1 MTPNLI
7 ILLSDNKPMKEDM
20 DRQVEFERL
29 LFEISSK
36 FVNLPGAEV
45 DREIND
51 ALKAVVEF
59 LDVDQSVFGEFK
71 GDGGTLKI
79 IRGYT
84 STRWQ
89 ESRGLMLNDIAPNF
103 TRDLQVHEVVNLS
116 RLPDHLPG
124 AWNQEREYVKR
135 VGLKSCVGIGLKAGG
150 SLLGVIIFE
159 SYETY
164 QHWTDRVIQQI
175 RLLAQVFANAMER
188 RVADM
193 KLRQAFS
200 KIKDLSERL
209 KAENRYLWETI
220 SATGR
225 YKDIVGRSRGIQHVL
240 GKIEQVSRTES
251 TVLFLGETGTGK
263 TLLSRLVH
271 QLSPRKNKT
280 MLTVNCATLPANLLE
295 SELFGHEKGAFT
307 GAISRKI
314 GRFEIADG
322 STLFLDE
329 IGELPLD
336 QQAKLL
342 KVLDDGEF
350 ERLGNAT
357 PIKVDVRIVAAS
369 NRDLA
374 KMVKEGK
381 FRQDLYYRL
390 NVYPIQVP
398 PLRERREDIPDLVWV
413 FVREFCKTMGKNI
426 SIIPQKDLDVIVRHP
441 WPGNIRELRNVV
453 ENAMISNSQDTLH
466 LSVPKPVMPGNTDSL
481 TFAEMQRR
489 HITKILKTTRGRIK
503 GPGGAADLLYLKPS
517 TLYSKMKRLGIP
529 FPGKNQGNF
538 S

>member
-369 NRDLA
+369 NRNLA

-489 HITKILKTTRGRIK
+489 HITKTLKTTRGRIK